1 MAFCRDGARAVPVLR
16 CPSLEAFSHRAG
28 SDSQVPTGTGDPV
41 RDRTG
46 EAADLAMAADSRYVG
61 VMETAAKLLEEAMQL
76 PEDEREELAAKL
88 LDSLESPPGI
98 SIEDKDEIEKR
109 AAEARS
115 GAPGIPWDEVER
127 DVS

>member
-1 MAFCRDGARAVPVLR
+1 MNGA
-16 CPSLEAFSHRAG
+16 
-28 SDSQVPTGTGDPV
+28 T
-41 RDRTG
+41 RT
-46 EAADLAMAADSRYVG
+46 SYIV

-88 LDSLESPPGI
+88 LDSLEPAPGI

-115 GAPGIPWDEVER
+115 GAPRIPWDQVKR
-127 DVS
+127 DLLK